1 MSRLRLAL
9 AAAVVVVAATATVV
23 LAQGFGL
30 TPGHTIRSGREG
42 GAGFNDANQDFVSV
56 NAIAGPVSFRLDD
69 GSVVTLQGTEVTV
82 DAFSGDGQF
91 GGFGCWVA
99 PSSVLSLDHSLGG
112 QITFDSTAPGV
123 VECPGQPAPAAIS
136 AAPAPIGLQ
145 GTVTGF
151 TGPVIV
157 SVALVPSGSPLD
169 ELVTTNTTCQG
180 FTALDHLSTHNQ
192 GDTATIVVTSLTI
205 LGPPDPISG
214 QPTQLSLAGFVPT
227 FGLGNVLTIFEDL
240 VVNGP
245 ATGSCGPFGG

>member
-1 MSRLRLAL
+1 MSRLKLVL
-9 AAAVVVVAATATVV
+9 GTVAVTVVATATVV

-30 TPGHTIRSGREG
+30 TPGHTNRSSHEG
-42 GAGFNDANQDFVSV
+42 GAGFNDAQQDFISV

-69 GSVVTLQGTEVTV
+69 GSIVTLQGTEVNV
-82 DAFSGDGQF
+82 DAFTGDGQF

-99 PSSVLSLDHSLGG
+99 PASVFSLDHSLGG

-145 GTVTGF
+145 SINFGI

-157 SVALVPSGSPLD
+157 AVSLVPSGSPLD

-180 FTALDHLSTHNQ
+180 FSALDHLSTHQQ
-192 GDTATIVVTSLTI
+192 GETGAITVTSLTLI
-205 LGPPDPISG
+205 GPPDPITN
-214 QPTQLSLAGFVPT
+214 QPTTVNLAGFVQT
-227 FGLGNVLTIFEDL
+227 FGFGFVGTISENL

-245 ATGSCGPFGG
+245 STGSCGPFGS